1 MRHKLI
7 YIAAVMSLFASCGG
21 AEEPS
26 REDYAAKAAKEYY
39 DSLLAGGYAFFS
51 AGFIGTDSL
60 PPHYREQLV
69 VNAKQYILEQKKQH
83 QGING
88 VKIVTAKTDSV
99 TNVTNVFLTLCF
111 GDSVN
116 EEIVVPMIEKNGV
129 WKMK

>member
-1 MRHKLI
+1 MRHILI
-7 YIAAVMSLFASCGG
+7 VIAVMMLLLVSCGG
-21 AEEPS
+21 DNGPS
-26 REDYAAKAAKEYY
+26 REDIAANAAKAYY
-39 DSLLAGGYAFFS
+39 DSLLAGGSAFFS

>member
-26 REDYAAKAAKEYY
+26 REYYAAKAAKEYY

>member
-1 MRHKLI
+1 M
-7 YIAAVMSLFASCGG
+7 MSLFASCGG
-21 AEEPS
+21 DNGPS

-51 AGFIGTDSL
+51 AGFVGTDSL

-69 VNAKQYILEQKKQH
+69 VNAKQYLLTQKKAH
-83 QGING
+83 QG
-88 VKIVTAKTDSV
+88 VKEVRILNAKTDSM
-99 TNVTNVFLTLCF
+99 TNITNVFLMLCF

-116 EEIVVPMIEKNGV
+116 EEIVVPMVEVNGV

>member
-1 MRHKLI
+1 MMLTVFI
-7 YIAAVMSLFASCGG
+7 YLSDPIVSYRVSGIIHPIPMGCLRRRK
-21 AEEPS
+21 S
-26 REDYAAKAAKEYY
+26 RRRTDQ
-39 DSLLAGGYAFFS
+39 S
-51 AGFIGTDSL
+51 IGTAQ
-60 PPHYREQLV
+60 P
-69 VNAKQYILEQKKQH
+69 QYTTYIPVDGIEMISCPLNILEQKKQH

>member
-1 MRHKLI
+1 M
-7 YIAAVMSLFASCGG
+7 MSLFASCGG
-21 AEEPS
+21 DNGPS

-51 AGFIGTDSL
+51 AGFVGTDSL
-60 PPHYREQLV
+60 PPHYREQL
-69 VNAKQYILEQKKQH
+69 LEQKKQH

-88 VKIVTAKTDSV
+88 VNIVTAKTDSV
-99 TNVTNVFLTLCF
+99 TKVTNVFLTLCF

-116 EEIVVPMIEKNGV
+116 EEIVVPMVEDNGV

>member
-1 MRHKLI
+1 M
-7 YIAAVMSLFASCGG
+7 MSLFASCGG
-21 AEEPS
+21 DNGPS

-51 AGFIGTDSL
+51 AGFVGTDSL

-88 VKIVTAKTDSV
+88 VNIVTAKTDSV
-99 TNVTNVFLTLCF
+99 TKVTNVFLTLCF

-116 EEIVVPMIEKNGV
+116 EEIVVPMVEDNGV
-129 WKMK
+129 WRMK

>member
-1 MRHKLI
+1 
-7 YIAAVMSLFASCGG
+7 MSLFASCGG

-88 VKIVTAKTDSV
+88 VKIVTAKTDSL